1 MSDIRS
7 GLANNDDQRT
17 SSPTTLA
24 AFLQGLYSITCT
36 FKTGAFDQ
44 AFGSNWQDGIKRF
57 LVNPVRSSNRRLF
70 AGSHT
75 KIERAYD
82 ERQTGTL
89 SFNERS
95 TQDFVFQDKISF

>member
-44 AFGSNWQDGIKRF
+44 AFGSNPQDEIKEPLIKPCS
-57 LVNPVRSSNRRLF
+57 LVKQG
-70 AGSHT
+70 AGSCGGAIIA
-75 KIERAYD
+75 KRLGCSSV
-82 ERQTGTL
+82 Q
-89 SFNERS
+89 
-95 TQDFVFQDKISF
+95 